1 MQQEI
6 ANRSARVLEVDVQD
20 VESYDEELGHEI
32 RLNTR
37 RYQRLLSDAVKDILP
52 EPDGDVVERDVLD
65 VLLEQRLHNRE
76 DQAQD
81 LEIPVE
87 LKRRYEVRLMLRHE
101 DKSRYEA
108 LRNVRSN
115 HCLLYTS
122 PSPRDL
128 STSRMPSS
136 A

>member
-1 MQQEI
+1 MSSRAHRRSRSRSDGHTCSRILQQEI

-65 VLLEQRLHNRE
+65 VLLEQRLHNGI
-76 DQAQD
+76 QASGG
-81 LEIPVE
+81 
-87 LKRRYEVRLMLRHE
+87 
-101 DKSRYEA
+101 KSVHRA
-108 LRNVRSN
+108 F
-115 HCLLYTS
+115 
-122 PSPRDL
+122 P
-128 STSRMPSS
+128 
-136 A
+136 